1 MDVLGKITPL
11 AIVNPVR
18 VAGSVISKCTLHNF
32 DYISSLDIR
41 EGDTVKIRKAGDV
54 IPEVAEV
61 VISKR
66 PEGSVCIVAPTVCP
80 VCSEPLE
87 KVEGEVDIRCVNSEC
102 DAQIFRA
109 ITHFVSRSCMDISQ
123 MGEALIEDLISNS
136 LISDVAD
143 IYYLEHEDIKS
154 LEGYQDK
161 SAQNIIKSILKSK
174 DNTLDKLIFGLGI
187 RHVGAKAAKTLAY
200 TVDSIKD
207 LYTMTVEDL
216 TVIEDIGPKI
226 AESIV
231 DFFAKEKTKII
242 LQKLEVAGV
251 NLKGMK
257 KAFASNKLL
266 GKTFC
271 ITGSFEAMGR
281 DEIVKI
287 IEDNA
292 GKASSSVSKKTD
304 YLIYGENAG
313 SKLDKAQSLGVPLLT
328 LDEFMGMV

>member
-32 DYISSLDIR
+32 DYVSTLDIR

-54 IPEVAEV
+54 IPEVASV

-66 PEGSVCIVAPTVCP
+66 REDAVKVVAPTVCP
-80 VCSEPLE
+80 VCGEILE
-87 KVEGEVDIRCVNSEC
+87 KIEGEVDIRCTNTEC
-102 DAQIFRA
+102 EAQIYRA
-109 ITHFVSRSCMDISQ
+109 ITHFVSRPCMDISQ
-123 MGEALIEDLISNS
+123 MGEALIEDLIANS

-143 IYYLEHEDIKS
+143 IYYLQYEDIKS

-161 SAQNIIKSILKSK
+161 SAKNIINSILKSK
-174 DNTLDKLIFGLGI
+174 ENTLDKLIFGLGI

-200 TVDSIKD
+200 TVNNIQD

-216 TVIEDIGPKI
+216 TAIEDIGPKI

-231 DFFAKEKTKII
+231 AFFAREKTKTII
-242 LQKLEVAGV
+242 EKLQNAGV

-257 KAFASNKLL
+257 KVLDSDKLL

-271 ITGSFEAMGR
+271 ITGSFDEMGR

-287 IEDNA
+287 IENNA
-292 GKASSSVSKKTD
+292 GKVSSSVSKKTT

-313 SKLDKAQSLGVPLLT
+313 SKLDKAKTLGVTLLT
-328 LDEFMGMV
+328 LDEFMSMV